1 MGAPRLRALAVIGLW
16 TVFTR
21 SLLFD
26 LGWGATLALW
36 CALFLGFVGRSQ
48 KAWLGLPHAH
58 WWSVTSRADVALCLA
73 AVTPDRWGMP
83 LLMFVLAFKGLKHKP
98 QWCDGGVLWKAAPLL
113 LLLRPRHAY
122 GLDVLGAACLVGWRH
137 TPPAHIYTQDE
148 YHTQFERR
156 TAADAL
162 GLWVVVGAGA
172 PWTTRV
178 FLAMG
183 TILLALGVHLR
194 HPRQDV
200 GDWDTAN
207 RRQPHMPVTFRG
219 VDRA

>member
-1 MGAPRLRALAVIGLW
+1 MDTPRLRTLAVVGLW

-26 LGWGATLALW
+26 IGWGTTLALW

-48 KAWLGLPHAH
+48 KAWLGFPHTH
-58 WWSVTSRADVALCLA
+58 WWSVASRADVAMCLA
-73 AVTPDRWGMP
+73 ALSPERWGAP
-83 LLMFVLAFKGLKHKP
+83 LFVFVLAFKGLKHTP
-98 QWCDGGVLWKAAPLL
+98 RWYDGGILWKAAPLL

-122 GLDVLGAACLVGWRH
+122 LVDVVGVAMTVGWRH
-137 TPPAHIYTQDE
+137 APPANIHTQDE
-148 YHTQFERR
+148 YHTQFERC

-162 GLWVVVGAGA
+162 GLWVLVCAGA
-172 PWTTRV
+172 PWTTRAA
-178 FLAMG
+178 LAVG

-194 HPRQDV
+194 HPRKDV

-207 RRQPHMPVTFRG
+207 SRQPHMPVTFRHPHH
-219 VDRA
+219 A